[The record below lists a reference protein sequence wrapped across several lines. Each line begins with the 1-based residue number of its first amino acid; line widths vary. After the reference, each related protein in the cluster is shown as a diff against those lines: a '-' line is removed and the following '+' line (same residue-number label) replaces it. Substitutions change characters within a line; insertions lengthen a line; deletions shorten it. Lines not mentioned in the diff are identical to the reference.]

1 MSTMKLNDFQR
12 LKRLMALAT
21 SDNDHEA
28 LQSFRRATEIIRAHG
43 FTWAE
48 VLDRRV
54 TVLSEVEAATEDTS
68 VPGRDHFARTYQ
80 QQPRVEDYGLT
91 DGDFELAL
99 DGAGGS
105 FRDTLLSIQAQWSN
119 GGRLS
124 PRQVEVVREAAE
136 RGAERHP
143 GGRMR

>member
-1 MSTMKLNDFQR
+1 MSTMKLTDFQR
-12 LKRLMALAT
+12 LKKFMELAT

-28 LQSFRRATEIIRAHG
+28 LAAFRRATEVIRAHG

-68 VPGRDHFARTYQ
+68 VPGPDRPAR
-80 QQPRVEDYGLT
+80 PRPREEADGLT

-105 FRDTLLSIQAQWSN
+105 FRETLLSIQAQWEN

-124 PRQVEVVREAAE
+124 PRQVEVVRNAAE

-143 GGRMR
+143 GGRVR